1 MAGTLVTDALPAPAS
16 STEPELEVNPPP
28 GVQLDYPTE
37 GAVRV
42 RVEIPISARLLLR
55 VPRALLLA
63 CVVTVLI
70 QAWRH
75 RLFIVFFFFGM
86 PFLRW
91 LRGSVQTALVIGE
104 RSLEVEGATW
114 FGGGRSI
121 PRFGIAS
128 VSIGRAGALRM
139 WQRALLVCDK
149 DQQTIPLL
157 VGLSQMQAEFVHS
170 GLERWLAGEG

>member
-1 MAGTLVTDALPAPAS
+1 MTDALPAPAPTS
-16 STEPELEVNPPP
+16 STEPEPELELNPPP

-42 RVEIPISARLLLR
+42 RVEIPMSARLLLR
-55 VPRALLLA
+55 VPRALVLA
-63 CVVTVLI
+63 CVVAVMI

-75 RLFIVFFFFGM
+75 RWFIVFFFFGM

-104 RSLEVEGATW
+104 RSLEVEGSTW

-139 WQRALLVCDK
+139 WQRALLVRDK

-157 VGLSQMQAEFVHS
+157 VGISPMQAEFVHS